1 MPVNSRHDAA
11 ADLVGA
17 AMQTILVMS
26 AVIWGLPPAVAA
38 ISAAPMVFSRR
49 YRQFEVVPVFR
60 TGG

>member
-11 ADLVGA
+11 EDPVGA

-38 ISAAPMVFSRR
+38 IGAAPMVFSRR
-49 YRQFEVVPVFR
+49 YRRFVQVNLY
-60 TGG
+60 GG